1 LTATFRVVGFVL
13 ILMIVFSLQPLAVVE
28 ANGDPYLEQLVGENS
43 GEGEEGEYA
52 TLEDLEVWIANILIE
67 VVQAIQRLSPL
78 IIMFFVLVGAGILL
92 IGGLVGSRTLRGA
105 GVSAILAALAAFLI
119 IRNAPAI
126 ILMIQEYSST
136 L

>member
-1 LTATFRVVGFVL
+1 MTATFRVVGFVL

-28 ANGDPYLEQLVGENS
+28 ANGDPYLEQLVGENR

>member
-1 LTATFRVVGFVL
+1 MTATFRAVGFVL

-52 TLEDLEVWIANILIE
+52 TLEDLEEWIANILIE
-67 VVQAIQRLSPL
+67 VVHAIQRLSPL

-126 ILMIQEYSST
+126 ILMIQECSST

>member
-1 LTATFRVVGFVL
+1 MFL

-28 ANGDPYLEQLVGENS
+28 ANGDPYLEQLVGENR